1 MLLCDQVLVEGAAGD
16 ASKVTAAG
24 PGLEKTGVT
33 VNQKTHFE
41 VYTKGRSFC
50 YGSLTMI
57 QLFCS
62 NKAVWIDFR

>member
-1 MLLCDQVLVEGAAGD
+1 MFLCYQVLVEGAAGD

-41 VYTKGRSFC
+41 VYTKGRSF
-50 YGSLTMI
+50 YLTMI
-57 QLFCS
+57 QLFFR